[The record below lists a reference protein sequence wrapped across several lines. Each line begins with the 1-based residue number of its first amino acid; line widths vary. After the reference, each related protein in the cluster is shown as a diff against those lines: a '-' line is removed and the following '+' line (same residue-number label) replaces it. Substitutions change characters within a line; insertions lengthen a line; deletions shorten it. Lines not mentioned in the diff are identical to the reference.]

1 MPTAFRFQVNQSV
14 KWLYFNALYSVRLQ
28 VNRIQIY
35 YFWHHLPY
43 ERHDN
48 IDSLLAKLT
57 GSLLLELSDYDEHIN
72 NIMRTVG

>member
-1 MPTAFRFQVNQSV
+1 MPTAF
-14 KWLYFNALYSVRLQ
+14 RLQ

-57 GSLLLELSDYDEHIN
+57 GSLLLELSEL
-72 NIMRTVG
+72 

>member
-48 IDSLLAKLT
+48 IDSLLA
-57 GSLLLELSDYDEHIN
+57 
-72 NIMRTVG
+72 